1 LHKFPRK
8 MNNTSIQD
16 INIADAKAVIQSYSI
31 EDDLVLFDNIE
42 DIHIP
47 NNPYRVNCYVLGL
60 CLRGKAQYSVD
71 TEERLINTY
80 DTIVIHNRQVIDS
93 YMVSPNFK
101 CIFLF
106 ISTNFFNEVVKG
118 IHDLVSLFLF
128 TRNHPIISL
137 HAEEVELLE
146 EYYAILK
153 KKVGDKN
160 NYFRKDL
167 VRSLLL
173 AMIYDITN
181 IIYQQQQ
188 TSNKNQTRAE
198 AIFSK
203 FLPLLE
209 VNYKRERRVSW
220 YAEQLCIT
228 SKYLSE
234 TIKQVSRRTP
244 NEWINNYVVLEA
256 RVLLKNSTMSIKEI
270 AQNLNFPNQSF
281 LGKYFKDHVG
291 ISPSEYRRS

>member
-1 LHKFPRK
+1 
-8 MNNTSIQD
+8 MNNIPIQD
-16 INIADAKAVIQSYSI
+16 INIADAKAIIQSYSI
-31 EDDLVLFDNIE
+31 EDDLILFDNIN
-42 DIHIP
+42 DIPIP
-47 NNPYRVNCYVLGL
+47 NNPYRANCYILGL
-60 CLRGKAQYSVD
+60 CLRGKAQYSVN
-71 TEERLINTY
+71 TEERLINMY
-80 DTIVIHNRQVIDS
+80 DTIVIHNRQVVDS

-101 CIFLF
+101 GLFLF

-137 HAEEVELLE
+137 SAEETELLE

-153 KKVGDKN
+153 KKVGDNK

-181 IIYQQQQ
+181 IIYQQQ
-188 TSNKNQTRAE
+188 TNNKSQTRAE

-209 VNYKRERRVSW
+209 ENYKRERRVSW
-220 YAEQLCIT
+220 YADQLCIT

-244 NEWINNYVVLEA
+244 NEWINSYVVLET

-270 AQNLNFPNQSF
+270 AEELHFPNQSF

-291 ISPSEYRRS
+291 MSPSEYRRS